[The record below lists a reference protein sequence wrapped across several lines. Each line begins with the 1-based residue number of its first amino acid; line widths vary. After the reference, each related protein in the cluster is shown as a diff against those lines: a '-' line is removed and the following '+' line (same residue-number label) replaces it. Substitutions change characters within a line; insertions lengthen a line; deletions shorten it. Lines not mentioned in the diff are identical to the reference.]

1 MAQNA
6 TQPGIANSWSLIA
19 FAQAHGR
26 MQIGDF
32 VNEKTGEMFKS
43 CIFTSPA
50 DQSKVFVGFSDKLG
64 VLTPREVSAQKD
76 ELQVVQLAQS
86 GNYKLCKQG
95 ENAWEDVDLGL

>member
-6 TQPGIANSWSLIA
+6 TQPGIATSWSLIA
-19 FAQAHGR
+19 FAQTHGR

-43 CIFTSPA
+43 CIFTSPT

-64 VLTPREVSAQKD
+64 VLTPREVSTRKD
-76 ELQVVQLAQS
+76 ELQVVLLQS
-86 GNYKLCKQG
+86 GHYKLCKQG